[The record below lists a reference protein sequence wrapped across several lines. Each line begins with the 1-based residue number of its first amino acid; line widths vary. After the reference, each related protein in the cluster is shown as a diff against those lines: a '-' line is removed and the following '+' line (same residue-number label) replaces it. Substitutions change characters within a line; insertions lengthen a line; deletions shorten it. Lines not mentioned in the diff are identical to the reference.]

1 MCLVTHHAEHLL
13 ERPQHVEAR
22 PEMGVPELVEEL
34 DDDPDVA
41 ADAPP
46 RHDHEA
52 GEAPDE
58 LDTMVLEVLRAVLD

>member
-1 MCLVTHHAEHLL
+1 
-13 ERPQHVEAR
+13 
-22 PEMGVPELVEEL
+22 MGVPELVEEL

-52 GEAPDE
+52 GEAPEE